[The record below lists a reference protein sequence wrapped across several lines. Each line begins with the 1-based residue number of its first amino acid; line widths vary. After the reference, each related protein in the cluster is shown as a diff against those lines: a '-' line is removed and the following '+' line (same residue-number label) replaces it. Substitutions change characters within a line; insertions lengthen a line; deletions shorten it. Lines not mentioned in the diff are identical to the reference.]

1 MKTLFKFTFIA
12 VFAAVAGYNV
22 YKSQSVMDGMS
33 EFALANVEAL
43 ASGENSKGA
52 QSILIQDKGSGWD
65 CINGYHYDIIYYR
78 VECVGEGNLP
88 CESGDYERYESTT
101 QKCYEA

>member
-52 QSILIQDKGSGWD
+52 QSILIQD
-65 CINGYHYDIIYYR
+65 IIYYR

-88 CESGDYERYESTT
+88 CESGDYERYESTN